1 MDIESVEEATSRLQT
16 VTDNIQKLL
25 ESEDGIAT
33 NIMNEHRSYNHHLHP
48 TMQIFKPTT
57 QIYTKLLSKHS
68 ITNMEA
74 LEKIMKKQASFFGDR
89 GESAVEALWNAED
102 DYENAINSFDKAF
115 QWESSEIICKTGE
128 LAPIHASLTDVR
140 NPDRTLSLGQLLDEI
155 DSPKCHLVLIRYLR

>member
-1 MDIESVEEATSRLQT
+1 MNVEIVEEAASCLQK
-16 VTDNIQKLL
+16 VADNVQDLL

-33 NIMNEHRSYNHHLHP
+33 IMNEHRSYLANP
-48 TMQIFKPTT
+48 TI

-68 ITNMEA
+68 MTNIEE
-74 LEKIMKKQASFFGDR
+74 LEKIMKKQAFFFGDR

-115 QWESSEIICKTGE
+115 QWESSEIISKTGE

-155 DSPKCHLVLIRYLR
+155 DTPKCHLVLIRYLR